1 MDPVSHK
8 NNILNIQT
16 TVKSH
21 WSHKESGNHNIN
33 EKRQS
38 TNDNTKMMQIL
49 ELSDKSFKATIIKLI
64 KQLTMKYFETKDN
77 Q

>member
-16 TVKSH
+16 TIKSH

-38 TNDNTKMMQIL
+38 TNDNIKMMQIL
-49 ELSDKSFKATIIKLI
+49 ELSDKSF
-64 KQLTMKYFETKDN
+64 
-77 Q
+77 